1 MTTLGVAELFFF
13 QTKSYRPQ
21 VFDAI
26 IFSRNKN
33 KYPIA
38 NITLR
43 VLLDIGYLFF
53 IMRKIYNIR
62 CLSHRPAVT
71 DSKII
76 FFFNLDTVYCVCSFW
91 WLKKVVWCIQNPNA
105 LYVKWTRNF
114 NSANSVFLTCKNHIV
129 HCSSLEHH
137 IYQFFIYSDL

>member
-1 MTTLGVAELFFF
+1 MDNAGGRPVIFF
-13 QTKSYRPQ
+13 QTERYRSQ

-26 IFSRNKN
+26 IFSQNEK
-33 KYPIA
+33 KYPIP
-38 NITLR
+38 NITQG

-76 FFFNLDTVYCVCSFW
+76 FFFNLDTVYCVCSF
-91 WLKKVVWCIQNPNA
+91 
-105 LYVKWTRNF
+105 
-114 NSANSVFLTCKNHIV
+114 
-129 HCSSLEHH
+129 
-137 IYQFFIYSDL
+137 

>member
-1 MTTLGVAELFFF
+1 MGNAGGRPVIFF
-13 QTKSYRPQ
+13 QTERYRPQ

-26 IFSRNKN
+26 IFSQNEK
-33 KYPIA
+33 KYPIP
-38 NITLR
+38 NITQG

-62 CLSHRPAVT
+62 CLSYRPAVT
-71 DSKII
+71 DSKIL
-76 FFFNLDTVYCVCSFW
+76 FFLNLDTVYCVCSFW

-137 IYQFFIYSDL
+137 IYQFFIY